1 MYFKSKTILGSLA
14 VNALGERF
22 IGLIVLWID
31 EKGQVP
37 FFEENRQN
45 EKRMETRLFEEE
57 MRPWVTV
64 ISYLFKTNFI
74 LIPI

>member
-1 MYFKSKTILGSLA
+1 MYLKSKTILGSLT

-37 FFEENRQN
+37 FFEENRKN

-57 MRPWVTV
+57 MRPWVSV
-64 ISYLFKTNFI
+64 ISYLFKTNFL

>member
-1 MYFKSKTILGSLA
+1 MYFKSKTILGSLTI
-14 VNALGERF
+14 NALGERF
-22 IGLIVLWID
+22 IGLSVLWIN

-37 FFEENRQN
+37 FFEENRKN

-64 ISYLFKTNFI
+64 ISYLFKTNFL